1 MRRGYVG
8 RDSMTASEKEVRK
21 DDETREMISS
31 MEMEDARKRGG
42 NLEWLAVSSVMT
54 VSIFAGLLGY
64 DIGVMAGALLPMSRD
79 LSFTSW
85 QEEIAVG
92 CLNFVSAAGS
102 ISGGTMYNKL
112 GAVKCVKIAVVLY
125 AIGMLVIAASY
136 SFGMV
141 FVGRLIVG
149 LGVGLGFAICPQY
162 IAEISPPAWRG
173 VLVSCFEISINLG
186 LCGGYLANLV
196 VVDLSDSPRWRLL
209 MLLPLVPTSLIY
221 ILNIPKLPES
231 PRWLLREPRNEA
243 LARDV
248 LVRTCGEAAAGP
260 ALADIKEII
269 AQQNAEEESQGDR
282 GKKGWAH
289 LFEEP
294 VARRALLIG
303 AGTAFFQQANGS
315 EAAVYYVPQVLKA
328 AGVESERDQ
337 LGAAAVV
344 GLCKTVFITVGQFS
358 VDRYGRRVMLLSS
371 IAAVT
376 ASLWLLA
383 YCL

>member
-1 MRRGYVG
+1 M
-8 RDSMTASEKEVRK
+8 
-21 DDETREMISS
+21 
-31 MEMEDARKRGG
+31 
-42 NLEWLAVSSVMT
+42 
-54 VSIFAGLLGY
+54 
-64 DIGVMAGALLPMSRD
+64 
-79 LSFTSW
+79 
-85 QEEIAVG
+85 
-92 CLNFVSAAGS
+92 
-102 ISGGTMYNKL
+102 
-112 GAVKCVKIAVVLY
+112 VLY
-125 AIGMLVIAASY
+125 AVGMLVIAASH
-136 SFGMV
+136 SFAMV
-141 FVGRLIVG
+141 FLGRLIVG

-196 VVDLSDSPRWRLL
+196 FVNLSDSPRWRGL
-209 MLLPLVPTSLIY
+209 MLLPLVPTALIY

-282 GKKGWAH
+282 GKKGWAR

-344 GLCKTVFITVGQFS
+344 GMCKTVFITVGQFS
-358 VDRYGRRVMLLSS
+358 VDRYCLLYTSPSPRDVEESRMPSS
-371 IAAVT
+371 A
-376 ASLWLLA
+376 
-383 YCL
+383 